1 MNDRLARD
9 VELILL
15 VIMYVALTSIM
26 CYVSL
31 ILGQSKLVT
40 SAEELMFTQIKY
52 LIKSILSLFHWETV
66 TYPYTTT
73 CSIITYLPVDMAISV
88 MEKFLQIFWSS
99 ETSRKFFW
107 NLQELLINLAIETF
121 KLSTPSVNIASCW
134 TSYETLYE
142 TILFQD
148 QRNENPTE
156 RIKNQYLIKCIYN
169 LHM

>member
-52 LIKSILSLFHWETV
+52 LIKSILSLFH
-66 TYPYTTT
+66 
-73 CSIITYLPVDMAISV
+73 
-88 MEKFLQIFWSS
+88 
-99 ETSRKFFW
+99 
-107 NLQELLINLAIETF
+107 
-121 KLSTPSVNIASCW
+121 
-134 TSYETLYE
+134 
-142 TILFQD
+142 
-148 QRNENPTE
+148 
-156 RIKNQYLIKCIYN
+156 
-169 LHM
+169 